1 MPSGRTPSWPGPPP
15 PGGRVLSVRE
25 RRSCRGGAH
34 RVVLFGSGTV
44 GALAGGLLADSFGL
58 TVPFPL
64 DGALLVVAAAG
75 VAVVFHRTRRSPP

>member
-1 MPSGRTPSWPGPPP
+1 M
-15 PGGRVLSVRE
+15 
-25 RRSCRGGAH
+25 
-34 RVVLFGSGTV
+34 

-75 VAVVFHRTRRSPP
+75 VAVVFHRPRRSPP